1 MSSIFKMLSGLGGTS
16 GAAGPSGQSILM
28 RAIGAAMRGESA
40 QSFMYQLANEIPELK
55 GIDTNNLMASADK
68 LAKEKGVDVEQM
80 KTQIDTAVN
89 NAMNK

>member
-1 MSSIFKMLSGLGGTS
+1 MLSGLGNAS
-16 GAAGPSGQSILM
+16 GAVPNGQSILM

-40 QSFMYQLANEIPELK
+40 QSFMSQLANEIPELK
-55 GIDTNNLMASADK
+55 SIDTNNLMASADK